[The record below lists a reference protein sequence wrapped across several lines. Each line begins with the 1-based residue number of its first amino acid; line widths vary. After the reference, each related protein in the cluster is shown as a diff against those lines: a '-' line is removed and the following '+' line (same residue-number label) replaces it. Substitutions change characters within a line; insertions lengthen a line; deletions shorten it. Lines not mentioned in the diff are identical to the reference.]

1 MAFGLPRS
9 STMEH
14 RLHPRIP
21 VRPLCQAR
29 FSVDSIPNRHIQVS
43 NLGTEGCCIRVPA
56 TLAGTFK
63 DNPVLEDWALTC
75 PGLPKAKVRA
85 QAVWCRPT
93 AGDRPVDRPLEV
105 GIKFLAMPEDY
116 ATELED
122 FIDYVLKAGIPP
134 IDYSG
139 MPA

>member
-1 MAFGLPRS
+1 
-9 STMEH
+9 MEH

-29 FSVDSIPNRHIQVS
+29 FSVDSKPNRHIQVS
-43 NLGTEGCCIRVPA
+43 NLATEGCCIRIPA
-56 TLAGTFK
+56 ELAGAFA

-75 PGLPKAKVRA
+75 PGLPRARVRA
-85 QAVWCRPT
+85 QAVWCRPSG
-93 AGDRPVDRPLEV
+93 GDRQEDRQMDQPVEV

-116 ATELED
+116 AIDLED